1 MAVRFIIGA
10 VNALARALLLVAP
23 LIASAGCA
31 KLHAR
36 TPAPPLE
43 VPLPPPRI
51 IVPIDSEPVVPV
63 VVPPGRR
70 PPRDAPRAAPP
81 PKPETTVPPSP
92 SVPSTNQ
99 PGDDPARV
107 LRTTANASG
116 AEQKIRALLAAA
128 ARDLGQIDYRTLSV
142 DAQTQYSIARR
153 FKEQAEEAL
162 NARNLVFAEQLADK
176 AAALAGQLLKR

>member
-1 MAVRFIIGA
+1 
-10 VNALARALLLVAP
+10 VNALARAVLLVAP

-36 TPAPPLE
+36 TAPPPLE
-43 VPLPPPRI
+43 APLPPPRV
-51 IVPIDSEPVVPV
+51 IVPVESEPVVPV
-63 VVPPGRR
+63 VEAPGRR

-81 PKPETTVPPSP
+81 PKPEKTEPP
-92 SVPSTNQ
+92 SVPTTNQ
-99 PGDDPARV
+99 PSDDPARV
-107 LRTTANASG
+107 LQTTANASG
-116 AEQKIRALLAAA
+116 VEQKIRALLASAA
-128 ARDLGQIDYRTLSV
+128 HDLGRIDYRTLSV
-142 DAQTQYSIARR
+142 DAQTQYDIARR